1 MTIQVFGA
9 GVGRTGTYSLKLAL
23 EQLGFGPCH
32 HMEEVV
38 KAPERQIPLWSA
50 AASGNAD
57 FEAAYEG
64 YSSAV
69 DWPTAA
75 FWQELAAL
83 YPEAK
88 FILTTRSAE
97 SWCDSYSNTIHAL
110 LSKPEQ
116 ALPEARP
123 WFDMAHSVIEKSGFH
138 AGMSRADLIETFE
151 ARDAAM
157 RNSLPP
163 DRLLV
168 YEVKAGWDP
177 LCGFLGKEP
186 PATPFPRSNNREEFW
201 DLARLVTG

>member
-50 AASGNAD
+50 AASGKAD
-57 FEAAYEG
+57 FAAAYEG
-64 YSSAV
+64 FVSAV

-75 FWQELAAL
+75 FWQELAEV

-88 FILTTRSAE
+88 FILTTRGAE
-97 SWCDSYSNTIHAL
+97 NWCDSYSSTIHAL

-116 ALPEARP
+116 ALPESKP
-123 WFDMAHSVIEKSGFH
+123 WFDMALSVIEKSGFH

-151 ARDAAM
+151 ARNAAV
-157 RNSLPP
+157 RSGLPA

-201 DLARLVTG
+201 DLARMVTG